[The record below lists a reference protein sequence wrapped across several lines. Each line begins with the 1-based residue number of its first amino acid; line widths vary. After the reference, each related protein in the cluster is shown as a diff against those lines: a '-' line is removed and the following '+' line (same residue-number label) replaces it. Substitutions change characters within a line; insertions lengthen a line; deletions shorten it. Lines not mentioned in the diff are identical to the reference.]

1 MKKKKKKKRLLD
13 DLCTFLD
20 LGVIFSIKK
29 KKWEKKEK
37 KNHYMNYSHRAI
49 ITIPRICKVN
59 LNIHRIEIN
68 LNESMNNSSN
78 NLPYKIQ
85 RMKS

>member
-1 MKKKKKKKRLLD
+1 MIFALSLISGWYFQLKKKNEK
-13 DLCTFLD
+13 
-20 LGVIFSIKK
+20 
-29 KKWEKKEK
+29 KKEK

>member
-1 MKKKKKKKRLLD
+1 MIFALSLISGWYFQLKKKN
-13 DLCTFLD
+13 
-20 LGVIFSIKK
+20 
-29 KKWEKKEK
+29 EKKEEK